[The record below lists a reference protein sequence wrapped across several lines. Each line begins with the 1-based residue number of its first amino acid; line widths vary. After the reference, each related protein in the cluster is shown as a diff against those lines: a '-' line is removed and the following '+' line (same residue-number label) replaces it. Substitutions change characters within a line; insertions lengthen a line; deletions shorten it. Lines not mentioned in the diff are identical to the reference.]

1 MSKSTLKIGALYPK
15 CTKIQLIF
23 NSELIIY
30 ILIYLNKN
38 MGQVSSMVDDLKK
51 IVENDKEIARRK
63 KVAEIRKRQN
73 S

>member
-1 MSKSTLKIGALYPK
+1 
-15 CTKIQLIF
+15 
-23 NSELIIY
+23 
-30 ILIYLNKN
+30 

-73 S
+73 SQAHTYIGTE

>member
-1 MSKSTLKIGALYPK
+1 MG
-15 CTKIQLIF
+15 
-23 NSELIIY
+23 
-30 ILIYLNKN
+30 IYLNKN